1 MSSRTAV
8 ASAVRVAK
16 TVRLG
21 DLDYD
26 PVVLKMPG
34 QVARLE
40 RIDDLKASIAS
51 EGVLQ
56 SLKVRLLVAD
66 GAEGARHLAGVP
78 TADSEGRADSPGPR
92 YLVSAGLRRLTT
104 LRWLRDNGGEIA
116 GAPVTDDTE
125 VPVVLGG
132 ESDADARRQAVAE
145 NVQRVA
151 LTPMA
156 EARQF
161 AELAREM
168 GPKDIATRFGVKKRF
183 VEQRMKLAAL
193 HPDVQAAFEAGA
205 IKLDA
210 AEAFTLEPDPARQAT
225 YLRESADKP
234 WMLNAHQIRRN
245 FEAELVSSDSATA
258 KLIGKEAYLAAGG
271 EVMADSFA
279 DGGPSWWISH
289 QVIRKL
295 LDAHWSAQRQL
306 WAAEGWAWIAE
317 AGEYG
322 DRCRHGG
329 LGYDG
334 ALTSEFGRGE
344 GGVHTA
350 EQMAYCG
357 LIYWESGA
365 YPTKVGVIDPAKAAP
380 PKAEAETAAEAK
392 PVASLA
398 DPGNSVL
405 QDLAARLTRAL
416 RKAVF
421 GDTTRIL
428 ALIHAALASQSFAQN
443 DNPAGINSRVSMG
456 KGDDAPDFATALS
469 WAADQAAITLIDKIA
484 ELAAPSL
491 AVGQWAMVGDA
502 GAALLR
508 MLDPDATAEFDAD
521 DYFASVRKPI
531 IALAWED
538 MTGDRMRDAKKGE
551 MAAQAAA
558 KARETGWLPPQLR
571 GPRYPG
577 PGLSFAQ
584 LQAER
589 EAELARREAERLAR
603 LGGEVA
609 AGAEDAR
616 QLADGDFD
624 EEFEQDELDELEA
637 AE

>member
-26 PVVLKMPG
+26 PVVLEMPG

-56 SLKVRLLVAD
+56 SLKVRL
-66 GAEGARHLAGVP
+66 
-78 TADSEGRADSPGPR
+78 DSDASR

-104 LRWLRDNGGEIA
+104 LRWLRDNGGAIA
-116 GAPVTDDTE
+116 GVPVTDDTE

-156 EARQF
+156 EAQQF
-161 AELAREM
+161 AELARKM
-168 GPKDIATRFGVKKRF
+168 SPKEIATRFGVKKRF

-193 HPDVQAAFEAGA
+193 HPDVQAAFEAGKIA
-205 IKLDA
+205 LDA
-210 AEAFTLEPDPARQAT
+210 AEAFTLEPDPARQAA

-245 FEAELVSSDSATA
+245 FQAELVASDSPTA

-289 QVIRKL
+289 HVIRTL
-295 LDAHWSAQRQL
+295 LDAHWAAQRQV

-322 DRCRHGG
+322 DLTRYGQ
-329 LGYDG
+329 LGYG
-334 ALTSEFGRGE
+334 SALRSEGGHGD
-344 GGVHTA
+344 GGVHTD
-350 EQMAYCG
+350 EQKAYCG

-365 YPTKVGVIDPAKAAP
+365 YPTRVGVIDPAKAAP
-380 PKAEAETAAEAK
+380 PKTEAQAAAEAK
-392 PVASLA
+392 PVANLA

-416 RKAVF
+416 RKAVA

-428 ALIHAALASQSFAQN
+428 AVIYAALASQRFDHF

-456 KGDDAPDFATALS
+456 KGDDAPDFATALG
-469 WAADQAAITLIDKIA
+469 WAADQAAITLIDRIA

-508 MLDPDATAEFDAD
+508 MLDPDAAAEFDPD

-589 EAELARREAERLAR
+589 VEELAQRESEAEARRAKWQAEHADS
-603 LGGEVA
+603 A
-609 AGAEDAR
+609 DD
-616 QLADGDFD
+616 ADGGDDDGFD
-624 EEFEQDELDELEA
+624 DDIQEMEA